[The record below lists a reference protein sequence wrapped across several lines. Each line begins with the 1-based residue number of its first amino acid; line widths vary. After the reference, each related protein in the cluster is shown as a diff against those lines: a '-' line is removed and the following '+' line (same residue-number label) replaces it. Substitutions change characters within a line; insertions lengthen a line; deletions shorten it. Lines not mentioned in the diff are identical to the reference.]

1 MDINKIEILIRAIE
15 LGSLSKAAN
24 EFSYTPSA
32 VLYILNAVENEV
44 GVNFIKR
51 THAGIEVE
59 EGCNEIVDNLKKIVD
74 MQKRTKQI
82 AYDIYREKRKLTIA
96 TYASLSKH
104 ILTTIIKGFNKKF
117 QDIHINI
124 LVVENIRKVYE
135 DGEADILFGEKIN
148 VDNICWEKLFT
159 DPYIAIIPKQYNF
172 SGDCIKREELY
183 KQTFIKVK
191 DGKISE
197 YIDESRF
204 YDIINVVSQDDSSA
218 IHMVKEELG
227 VAILPLLSVYDN
239 KSVKCVELD
248 PELHRILGL
257 SYRERDF
264 KIKRELRDFVEYV
277 RLFDFEQF
285 KNDTNC

>member
-1 MDINKIEILIRAIE
+1 MDINKIEVLIRAIE

-24 EFSYTPSA
+24 EFLYTPSA
-32 VLYILNAVENEV
+32 VSHILNAVENEV

-51 THAGIEVE
+51 TYAGIEVE
-59 EGCNEIVDNLKKIVD
+59 AGCEEIVDNLRKIVD

-82 AYDIYREKRKLTIA
+82 AYDIHRKNRTLTVA

-104 ILTTIIKGFNKKF
+104 ILAKIIKGFNKNF

-124 LVVENIRKVYE
+124 LVVENMRKVYE
-135 DGEADILFGEKIN
+135 NDEADILFGEKIN
-148 VDNICWEKLFT
+148 EENICWEELFT

-183 KQTFIKVK
+183 EQTFIKAK
-191 DGKISE
+191 DSKISD
-197 YIDESRF
+197 YVDESRF
-204 YDIINVVSQDDSSA
+204 TNIINVVSQDDSSV

-239 KSVKCVELD
+239 KSIKCVELD
-248 PELHRILGL
+248 PGFHRILGL

-264 KIKRELRDFVEYV
+264 KTKSELRDFVNYV

-285 KNDTNC
+285 RKMI

>member
-1 MDINKIEILIRAIE
+1 MDINKLEILIRAIE

-24 EFSYTPSA
+24 EFLYTPSA
-32 VLYILNAVENEV
+32 VSHILNAVENEV

-51 THAGIEVE
+51 TYAGIEVE
-59 EGCNEIVDNLKKIVD
+59 EGCKEIVDNLKKIVD

-82 AYDIYREKRKLTIA
+82 AYDIHRKNRRLTVA

-104 ILTTIIKGFNKKF
+104 ILAKIIKGFNKKF

-135 DGEADILFGEKIN
+135 NGEADILFGEKIN
-148 VDNICWEKLFT
+148 VDDICWEELFS
-159 DPYIAIIPKQYNF
+159 DPYIAIIPKQYDF

-183 KQTFIKVK
+183 KQTFIKPK

-204 YDIINVVSQDDSSA
+204 SDIINVISQDDSSV

-248 PELHRILGL
+248 PGLHRILGL
-257 SYRERDF
+257 SYREQDF

-285 KNDTNC
+285 KNDIIC

>member
-32 VLYILNAVENEV
+32 VLHILNAVENEV

-82 AYDIYREKRKLTIA
+82 AYDIYRKKRKLTIA

-104 ILTTIIKGFNKKF
+104 ILAKIIKGFNKKF
-117 QDIHINI
+117 QDIHINV

-159 DPYIAIIPKQYNF
+159 DPYIVIIPKQYNF

-204 YDIINVVSQDDSSA
+204 YDVINVVSQDDSSA

-239 KSVKCVELD
+239 KSVKCIELD